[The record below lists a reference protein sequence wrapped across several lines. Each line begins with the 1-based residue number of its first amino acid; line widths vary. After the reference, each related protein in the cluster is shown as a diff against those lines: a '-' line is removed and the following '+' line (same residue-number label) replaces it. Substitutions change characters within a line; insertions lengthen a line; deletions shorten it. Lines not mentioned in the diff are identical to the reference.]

1 MSDHTKR
8 SCLKELRKEEERMA
22 IEAKEV
28 VMYIGKGLLFSIKTC
43 YRTVRRHPLVSI
55 VVFLLLILYR
65 TFPSL
70 FAFLVTS
77 SPVILCTALLLGT
90 LLSYGTPNIPHIE
103 EEIKKTQEISSLQV
117 GSAVD
122 DLVTKKDETFTVE
135 THVETSREVDER
147 TVEEAAL
154 GEASTSAGNEVLRDV
169 PFTMIRDMGYHDDDT
184 LLPAC
189 FAASDMKEISSE
201 KPIAEEREVC
211 DPGPAEKGEFPL
223 EKHPEGGP
231 SDVGDLGLT
240 VQITKPAPENL
251 FDSSLGSPWQPIDSH
266 EEASDSDSD
275 SSGSSSPD
283 ASMADIIPM
292 LDELHPLL
300 DSGHPQATTRAT
312 GYSDSASSGSSTDD
326 ESDDGSAEE
335 EIESKEDKG
344 KEAVQEKDDSNEE
357 AVPWTAADQKNVMD
371 LGVSEL
377 ERNRRLESLIAKRRA
392 RKLQRFVTEK
402 NLIDLDSY
410 YATPIPSISAP
421 RSNPFDHSYDSFPG
435 SAPSVLQPRQ
445 NPFDLPYDQVEKL
458 SSLSRDY
465 LSHHDFVSSPQGD
478 MFSGT
483 NENSTLGP
491 SYSSDLHEESDN
503 SKLKT
508 YSVTERMDSEETEYT
523 AFQRQLSDGTDLKL
537 SSVSESNKVSSVT
550 GQEDYNEQLLEP
562 QVHQKSHLLP
572 PANIGTEHFKQDSK
586 SFEEVDSVD
595 GENEKSRA
603 SVVDDHASDLNTSI
617 VVEETC
623 QPADSF
629 SADEEEIG
637 EAAANLPLS
646 DAVKHEVVEHK
657 YEESNSSSLEDNEK
671 SSGMG
676 TNEESANLD
685 QTLNDF
691 VQSDRAIDMPGA
703 HPLYDSSPSLSNTSQ
718 LIEALLYEGKEDL
731 ISSSLASDGQ
741 VDFSEVV
748 SQPKSLEKYPSFKDR
763 DHVEVNGSVGEELAS
778 PPLCIASSSVS
789 SVDEA
794 ELASREITEIKEHD
808 SMQTEASKVGEDVPE
823 SAAGGTVLSSSFS
836 YVDSESGDAHPI
848 DVDKSTRYE
857 GENIMDVPP
866 PREESVIHPSTEA
879 ALEDSQASILDL
891 PSIREETA
899 DDFKFED
906 VGAIATKPAVVSNIT
921 GLQVIDS
928 PNLRLYD
935 AEQQPSFDPKSSEDI
950 GGNADTQYLVPGAEN
965 DVSVVSS
972 VIPTHDGGATGMHSL
987 EPTENREFATSSKMT
1002 SELKTECSNDSIHSE
1017 EDPTPSKTT
1026 SELEME
1032 SNSDLSHSEGGDTG
1046 EIQRRERLEI
1056 TNNSSEDSDDEI
1068 YAGDTEI
1075 KEIDEGLLSELDAV
1089 GDFRADTEIKSD
1101 QGGPDVEPQ
1110 LKSHFD
1116 SLEGSSAEMQDFPS
1130 QVQASEARP
1139 VSDAVTSPGIASED
1153 TMSISREVDPVMDQP
1168 AFLKSE
1174 AESSVVPSQE
1184 EPEMT
1189 VYNPKLQVLEAC
1201 SLEELDSFFKQ
1212 HNENAVG
1219 PSSSGISFD
1228 SSGTSIPEV
1237 GASKLDITDKDSEL
1251 KEHLHFLEAKSIE
1264 DISLALKQLSEGG
1277 IPKPSSSEAE
1287 PSGQDLPVATNL
1299 GPTETDV
1306 DLELLE
1312 AKSLEDID
1320 LAFKQLS
1327 EGVVKSPT
1335 PPEVMEHEGGLTEG
1349 EGSQRHSQGEEVFEV
1364 QPAAAAASERH
1375 LEPELDEVQHPEQ
1388 VDSEGPVDD
1397 IKDMVVEKND
1407 EKPVGTTASGD
1418 VFDHTT
1424 PITRKSRKKVKSVKS
1439 GSGSSSSSSS
1449 SSSDSEG

>member
-1 MSDHTKR
+1 
-8 SCLKELRKEEERMA
+8 MA

-28 VMYIGKGLLFSIKTC
+28 VMYIGKGLLFSMKTC

-154 GEASTSAGNEVLRDV
+154 GEASTSAGNEALRDV

-184 LLPAC
+184 LLPAY

-211 DPGPAEKGEFPL
+211 GPGLAEKGEFPL

-231 SDVGDLGLT
+231 SEDVGDLGLT
-240 VQITKPAPENL
+240 VQIANPAPENL

-312 GYSDSASSGSSTDD
+312 GYSDSASSGSSQDD

-335 EIESKEDKG
+335 EIERKEDKG
-344 KEAVQEKDDSNEE
+344 KEAVQEERDDSNEE

-377 ERNRRLESLIAKRRA
+377 ERNRRLESMIAKRRA

-435 SAPSVLQPRQ
+435 SAPSVLQPRH

-465 LSHHDFVSSPQGD
+465 LGHHDFVSSPQRD

-508 YSVTERMDSEETEYT
+508 YSVAERMDSEDIEYT
-523 AFQRQLSDGTDLKL
+523 AFQRQLSEETDLKL

-562 QVHQKSHLLP
+562 QVHQSLLP
-572 PANIGTEHFKQDSK
+572 PADIGTEHFKQDSK
-586 SFEEVDSVD
+586 SFEEVDSVA

-603 SVVDDHASDLNTSI
+603 SAGDDHAINLNTSI

-629 SADEEEIG
+629 SAVEEEIG

-646 DAVKHEVVEHK
+646 DAVKDEVVEHK

-685 QTLNDF
+685 QTSNDF
-691 VQSDRAIDMPGA
+691 VQSDRAIDIPGA

-718 LIEALLYEGKEDL
+718 LVEDLLYEGKEDL

-741 VDFSEVV
+741 VDSSEVV
-748 SQPKSLEKYPSFKDR
+748 SQPKSLEKDPSLKDR
-763 DHVEVNGSVGEELAS
+763 DYVEVNGSVGEELAS
-778 PPLCIASSSVS
+778 PPLCIASSSVY

-794 ELASREITEIKEHD
+794 ESASREITEIKEQHD
-808 SMQTEASKVGEDVPE
+808 SMQTEVSKVSEDVPE
-823 SAAGGTVLSSSFS
+823 LASGGTMLSSSFPS
-836 YVDSESGDAHPI
+836 VDSESGDVHPI
-848 DVDKSTRYE
+848 DVDKSTQSE
-857 GENIMDVPP
+857 GENIMAVPP
-866 PREESVIHPSTEA
+866 PREESVIHPSSEA
-879 ALEDSQASILDL
+879 DLEDSQASILDL
-891 PSIREETA
+891 PSIPEETA
-899 DDFKFED
+899 EDFKFED
-906 VGAIATKPAVVSNIT
+906 VGEIATKPAVVSSLT
-921 GLQVIDS
+921 GLQVIDD
-928 PNLRLYD
+928 PNLRLRD
-935 AEQQPSFDPKSSEDI
+935 AEQQPSSDPKSSEDI
-950 GGNADTQYLVPGAEN
+950 GGYDDSQYLVPGAEN
-965 DVSVVSS
+965 NDVSVVSS
-972 VIPTHDGGATGMHSL
+972 IIPTHDGGATGMQSL
-987 EPTENREFATSSKMT
+987 EPTENREFSTSSKTT
-1002 SELKTECSNDSIHSE
+1002 SELKTECSNDLIHSE

-1032 SNSDLSHSEGGDTG
+1032 SNNDSEGEDTG
-1046 EIQRRERLEI
+1046 EIQRRGECLEI
-1056 TNNSSEDSDDEI
+1056 TNNSSEDSDDDI

-1089 GDFRADTEIKSD
+1089 GDFE
-1101 QGGPDVEPQ
+1101 
-1110 LKSHFD
+1110 
-1116 SLEGSSAEMQDFPS
+1116 
-1130 QVQASEARP
+1130 
-1139 VSDAVTSPGIASED
+1139 
-1153 TMSISREVDPVMDQP
+1153 
-1168 AFLKSE
+1168 
-1174 AESSVVPSQE
+1174 
-1184 EPEMT
+1184 
-1189 VYNPKLQVLEAC
+1189 
-1201 SLEELDSFFKQ
+1201 
-1212 HNENAVG
+1212 
-1219 PSSSGISFD
+1219 
-1228 SSGTSIPEV
+1228 
-1237 GASKLDITDKDSEL
+1237 
-1251 KEHLHFLEAKSIE
+1251 
-1264 DISLALKQLSEGG
+1264 
-1277 IPKPSSSEAE
+1277 
-1287 PSGQDLPVATNL
+1287 
-1299 GPTETDV
+1299 
-1306 DLELLE
+1306 
-1312 AKSLEDID
+1312 
-1320 LAFKQLS
+1320 
-1327 EGVVKSPT
+1327 
-1335 PPEVMEHEGGLTEG
+1335 
-1349 EGSQRHSQGEEVFEV
+1349 
-1364 QPAAAAASERH
+1364 
-1375 LEPELDEVQHPEQ
+1375 
-1388 VDSEGPVDD
+1388 
-1397 IKDMVVEKND
+1397 
-1407 EKPVGTTASGD
+1407 
-1418 VFDHTT
+1418 
-1424 PITRKSRKKVKSVKS
+1424 
-1439 GSGSSSSSSS
+1439 
-1449 SSSDSEG
+1449 